1 MRHSPLN
8 AALAF
13 KLVCSTKEAN
23 LKWYLLAVS
32 GALFTSLSISASE
45 NIHSVNFDLS
55 FFWVTKTCE
64 ITTSQVDEIADP
76 KLLSQT
82 QSGIKYFSK
91 ILNPTVAWKLG
102 DTYITNCIAELPNT
116 LINSEFVAC
125 YSRETPIRKYDKSM
139 LPNAEFIDEFC
150 YSEPSRGG
158 YYFEYR
164 IETDNEQIAID
175 ASERGRC
182 RYTCIVK

>member
-1 MRHSPLN
+1 M
-8 AALAF
+8 
-13 KLVCSTKEAN
+13 
-23 LKWYLLAVS
+23 KWHLLGVS
-32 GALFTSLSISASE
+32 GALFSSLSISASE

-55 FFWVTKTCE
+55 FFGVTKTCE
-64 ITTSQVDEIADP
+64 ITTSQVDEISDP

-82 QSGIKYFSK
+82 PSGIKYFSK
-91 ILNPTVAWKLG
+91 ILSPTVAWKSG
-102 DTYITNCIAELPNT
+102 ETYTTNCIAKLPNT

-125 YSRETPIRKYDKSM
+125 YSRETSIRKFDKSM
-139 LPNAEFIDEFC
+139 SLNAEFIDEFC
-150 YSEPSRGG
+150 YSEPSKDG

-164 IETDNEQIAID
+164 IETDNKQIAID

>member
-1 MRHSPLN
+1 M
-8 AALAF
+8 ALAF

-23 LKWYLLAVS
+23 LKWYLLGVS
-32 GALFTSLSISASE
+32 GALFSSLSISASE
-45 NIHSVNFDLS
+45 KIHSVNFDLS

-64 ITTSQVDEIADP
+64 ITTSQVDEISDP

-91 ILNPTVAWKLG
+91 ILNPTVAWKSG

-116 LINSEFVAC
+116 IINSEFVAC
-125 YSRETPIRKYDKSM
+125 YSREAPIRKYDKSM
-139 LPNAEFIDEFC
+139 LLNAEFIDEFC
-150 YSEPSRGG
+150 YSEPSKGG